1 MRKFIIFAVLLTLN
15 FSISYSQ
22 TDSSGTK
29 KILDHT
35 VYNFWNRLESVNISD
50 NGKYISYEVNRQK
63 GDGKLIFYST
73 SAQKEIIVPRGSSSI
88 FSPDES
94 FSAYRIKVSE
104 DTLRKYKFEKRK
116 KETYP
121 KDTLGIYIFGDKS
134 AKDSL
139 IRIPKFQ
146 NFKIP
151 KKGLPVIAYM
161 TDIDRSKRDTLSV
174 NGKSVYDL
182 TVFEP
187 GKGSKTTFNSVL
199 DYEFSGNGKK
209 LGVLILKKGKADTTQ
224 VIIYDMEKQTSDKIF
239 SKRGYGETIAID
251 ETGDK
256 AAFIYSRDTTKVKR
270 FGLYAG
276 NKNGVKLIADTS
288 NMNIPPEWEISPNTE
303 LLFSDDGKKL
313 YFGTAPKIQPEPKD
327 TLTDEEKS
335 KVDVWNWQDPFLQT
349 QQLHDLDKTKKKVYT
364 AVYDSEMNIVYQI
377 ANENS
382 EDIKT
387 SGNKNSRYILGFDYS
402 KYKRSSSWIQPD
414 QSDLYSIDYTS
425 GKRVIVAE
433 GVQQGDNISPTGKY
447 ITYFDNSDSSYYA
460 YSNDDG
466 NKYSLTG
473 NIPVKFCDE
482 LNDLPNIPNIYGIA
496 GWTTNDEF
504 VLINDRY
511 DIWQISPRGLSEPKR
526 LTKGREDSTAYRYI
540 DLNKDSINIA
550 PDEKIYLRGVNEN
563 DHGESISETTL
574 NSGIIKEVVKYDAKI
589 TGIEKAKNPDVLI
602 FRKETYTE
610 FPDLW
615 VKTGNSAVAVKIS
628 DANPQTKEYLWGTAE
643 QISWKGF
650 EGEDMK
656 GLLYKPEN
664 FDPNKKYPVIS
675 YFYDRHTQ
683 NFNNHFI
690 PAPSRSTVNIPL
702 YNSNGYIIFVP
713 DIFYKVG
720 YPGRSAYNTVL
731 SGAKYLADNFSFI
744 DRDNF
749 GIQGQS
755 WGGYQVA
762 YLVTTTDFFR
772 AAMSGAP
779 VSNMTSAYG
788 GIRWES
794 GVNRIF
800 QYEKEQSRIG
810 GTLWEKFDLFVEN
823 SPLFKADKVTTPL
836 LIMANDGDGAVPWQQ
851 GIEFFVSLR
860 RLDKKVWMLNYNG
873 DEHNLTKWPNRVDL
887 SIRMKQFFDHYLKG
901 DAMPEWMK
909 KGIPATEKGKNSGY
923 NLEN

>member
-1 MRKFIIFAVLLTLN
+1 MRKFIIIAILLTLN
-15 FSISYSQ
+15 FSITYSQ
-22 TDSSGTK
+22 TDSAGSK
-29 KILDHT
+29 KILDHS
-35 VYNFWNRLESVNISD
+35 VYNSWNRLENVNVSE
-50 NGKYISYEVNRQK
+50 NGKFISYEVNRQK
-63 GDGKLIFYST
+63 GDGKLIIYST
-73 SAQKEIIVPRGSSSI
+73 SAQKEIVFPRSSSSL

-94 FSAYRIKVSE
+94 FAAFRIKASD
-104 DTLRKYKFEKRK
+104 DTLRKYKFEKKK
-116 KETYP
+116 KETFP
-121 KDTLGIYIFGDKS
+121 KDTLGIYIFGDQS
-134 AKDSL
+134 IEDSL

-151 KKGLPVIAYM
+151 EKGLPVIAYM
-161 TDIDRSKRDTLSV
+161 TEIDRSKKDTLST
-174 NGKSVYDL
+174 NGKSVYNL

-187 GKGSKTTFNSVL
+187 GKGRKITFDSVL

-209 LGVLILKKGKADTTQ
+209 LGVLIFKKGKADTTQ
-224 VIIYDMEKQTSDKIF
+224 VIIYDVEKQTSDRIF
-239 SKRGYGETIAID
+239 SKRGYCETIVID

-256 AAFIYSRDTTKVKR
+256 TAFLYSRDTTKVKR
-270 FGLYAG
+270 YGLYTG
-276 NKNGVKLIADTS
+276 NKSGVKLIADTS
-288 NMNIPPEWEISPNTE
+288 NINIPSEWEISPNTE
-303 LLFSDDGKKL
+303 LAFSNDGKKL

-327 TLTDEEKS
+327 TLLDEEKF

-349 QQLHDLDKTKKKVYT
+349 QQLHDLESTKKKVYA
-364 AVYDSEMNIVYQI
+364 AVYDTELNSIYQI
-377 ANENS
+377 ANENT
-382 EDIKT
+382 EDIKAT
-387 SGNKNSRYILGFDYS
+387 ENKNSRYILGLDYS
-402 KYKRSSSWIQPD
+402 RYKRSSSWIQPD
-414 QSDLYSIDYTS
+414 QIDLYSIDYTND
-425 GKRVIVAE
+425 KRVLVAE
-433 GVQQGDNISPTGKY
+433 GVQQDYNISPTGKY
-447 ITYFDNSDSSYYA
+447 ITYFDNSDSSFYA
-460 YSNDDG
+460 YSNEEG
-466 NKYSLTG
+466 SKYSLTG
-473 NIPVKFCDE
+473 NLPVKFCDE
-482 LNDLPNIPNIYGIA
+482 LNDVPNIPNAYGIA
-496 GWTTNDEF
+496 GWTTNDEY

-511 DIWQISPRGLSEPKR
+511 DIWQISPRGLAEPKR
-526 LTKGREDSTAYRYI
+526 LTKGREDSITYRYV
-540 DLNKDSINIA
+540 DMDKDSVNIGL
-550 PDEKIYLRGVNEN
+550 DDKIYLRGVNEN
-563 DHGESISETTL
+563 DHSESISEMTL
-574 NSGIIKEVVKYDAKI
+574 NSGVIKQVVKYDAKI
-589 TGIEKAKNPDVLI
+589 TGMAKAKKQDILI

-615 VKTGNSAVAVKIS
+615 VKSNKSPEALKIS
-628 DANPQTKEYLWGTAE
+628 DANPQMKEYLWGTVE

-664 FDPNKKYPVIS
+664 FDPGRKYPVIS
-675 YFYDRHTQ
+675 YFYEKHTQ
-683 NFNNHFI
+683 NFHNHFI
-690 PAPSRSTVNIPL
+690 PAPSRSTVNMPL
-702 YNSNGYIIFVP
+702 YNSNGYIVFVP
-713 DIFYKVG
+713 DIQYKVG
-720 YPGRSAYNTVL
+720 YPGRSAYNTVV
-731 SGAKYLADNFSFI
+731 SGAKYLADNFPFI

-762 YLVTTTDFFR
+762 YLVTVTDFFK

-836 LIMANDGDGAVPWQQ
+836 LIMSNDADGAVPWQQ

-860 RLDKKVWMLNYNG
+860 RLDKKVWMLSYNG

-901 DAMPEWMK
+901 EPMPEWMK
-909 KGIPATEKGKNSGY
+909 KGIPAIEKGKKNGY

>member
-1 MRKFIIFAVLLTLN
+1 MT
-15 FSISYSQ
+15 
-22 TDSSGTK
+22 
-29 KILDHT
+29 
-35 VYNFWNRLESVNISD
+35 
-50 NGKYISYEVNRQK
+50 GK
-63 GDGKLIFYST
+63 
-73 SAQKEIIVPRGSSSI
+73 P
-88 FSPDES
+88 
-94 FSAYRIKVSE
+94 
-104 DTLRKYKFEKRK
+104 
-116 KETYP
+116 
-121 KDTLGIYIFGDKS
+121 
-134 AKDSL
+134 
-139 IRIPKFQ
+139 
-146 NFKIP
+146 
-151 KKGLPVIAYM
+151 
-161 TDIDRSKRDTLSV
+161 RDTL
-174 NGKSVYDL
+174 
-182 TVFEP
+182 
-187 GKGSKTTFNSVL
+187 
-199 DYEFSGNGKK
+199 
-209 LGVLILKKGKADTTQ
+209 I
-224 VIIYDMEKQTSDKIF
+224 
-239 SKRGYGETIAID
+239 
-251 ETGDK
+251 
-256 AAFIYSRDTTKVKR
+256 
-270 FGLYAG
+270 
-276 NKNGVKLIADTS
+276 
-288 NMNIPPEWEISPNTE
+288 
-303 LLFSDDGKKL
+303 
-313 YFGTAPKIQPEPKD
+313 
-327 TLTDEEKS
+327 DEEKY
-335 KVDVWNWQDPFLQT
+335 KVDVWNWQDPYLQT
-349 QQLHDLDKTKKKVYT
+349 QQLHDLDKTKKKVYA
-364 AVYDSEMNIVYQI
+364 AVYDSELNFVYQI
-377 ANENS
+377 ANENT
-382 EDIKT
+382 EDIKF
-387 SGNKNSRYILGFDYS
+387 SENKNSRFILGIDNT

-425 GKRVIVAE
+425 DKRVLVAE
-433 GVQQGDNISPTGKY
+433 GIQQGDYISPTGRF
-447 ITYFDNSDSSYYA
+447 ITYFDSGDSSYYA
-460 YSNDDG
+460 YSNEDG
-466 NKYSLTG
+466 VKYSLTKS
-473 NIPVKFCDE
+473 IPVKFCDE
-482 LNDLPNIPNIYGIA
+482 LNDVPNTPDAYGIA

-511 DIWQISPRGLSEPKR
+511 DVWMINTMGLAEPKR
-526 LTKGREDSTAYRYI
+526 LTKGREDSTVFRYI
-540 DLNKDSINIA
+540 ATDRDTLNISA
-550 PDEKIYLRGVNEN
+550 DEKIYLRAVNEKS
-563 DHGESISETTL
+563 HSESIFETTL
-574 NSGIIKEVVKYDAKI
+574 SSGLLKEVVKYDARI
-589 TGIEKAKNPDVLI
+589 TGIAKAGKSDLLV

-615 VKTGNSAVAVKIS
+615 VKTDKSTAAVKIS
-628 DANPQTKEYLWGTAE
+628 DANPQTKEYLWGTVE

-675 YFYDRHTQ
+675 YFYERHTQ
-683 NFNNHFI
+683 NFHNHFI
-690 PAPSRSTVNIPL
+690 PAPSRSTVNMPL
-702 YNSNGYIIFVP
+702 YNSNGYILFVP
-713 DIFYKVG
+713 DIHYKLG

-762 YLVTTTDFFR
+762 YLVTTTDFFK

-901 DAMPEWMK
+901 EPMPEWMK

-923 NLEN
+923 NSEN